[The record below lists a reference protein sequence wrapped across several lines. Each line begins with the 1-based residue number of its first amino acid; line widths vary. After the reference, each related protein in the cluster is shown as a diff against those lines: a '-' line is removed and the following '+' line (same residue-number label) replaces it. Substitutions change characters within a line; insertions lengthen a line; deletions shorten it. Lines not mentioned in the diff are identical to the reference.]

1 MMETLF
7 QLDRTLFFAIHL
19 GWACV
24 VLDVIAPLLRNKLF
38 WVPLYVFI
46 LSYVWYNR
54 RPYLLGFILA
64 AVVLITV
71 SDTVS
76 SKIIKP
82 AVERLRPCNTP
93 GMMEEIRP
101 LVPCGSGYSFTSS
114 HATNHFAVA
123 VFLTGTFSR
132 RRKKWR
138 WLWLAWAA
146 SISLSQVYVGVHF
159 PFDILMGGILGAG
172 LGWLGV
178 LGYRYFTVH
187 FRHLP
192 L

>member
-1 MMETLF
+1 MMEALLQADHELF
-7 QLDRTLFFAIHL
+7 RAIHL
-19 GWACV
+19 GGACQ
-24 VLDVIAPLLRNKLF
+24 VLDIIAPLLRNKLF

-46 LSYVWYNR
+46 LTYIWYNK
-54 RPYLLGFILA
+54 RPYLAGFALSVA
-64 AVVLITV
+64 LLITV

-82 AVERLRPCNTP
+82 TVERLRPCNTP
-93 GMMEEIRP
+93 GIMEKIRP
-101 LVPCGSGYSFTSS
+101 LVSCGSGYSFTSS
-114 HATNHFAVA
+114 HATNHFALA
-123 VFLTGTFSR
+123 VFLMGTFSY
-132 RRKKWR
+132 RRKKWK
-138 WLWLAWAA
+138 WLWLVWAA

-159 PFDILMGGILGAG
+159 PIDILVGGLLGAG

-187 FRHLP
+187 IRHLP